1 MTMTKMRSNYHTHT
15 YLCRH
20 AEGRPIDY
28 VKIASKL
35 GYHTIGITDHGPLIP
50 SIKDQIISR
59 RMSFEEY
66 HNLYLPQLE
75 EAKKKYPNIIVF
87 KGLELE
93 YFEEMKEYYPKFLEQ
108 LDYLVLGQHFIHH
121 QNKILS
127 IYSNEIDAAAIESY
141 KNDVIKAIETG
152 YFKILAHPD
161 LYCWTYNKWD
171 ENSKSVAK
179 AIITAAIKHDVYLE
193 INANGIRN
201 CNRKEHK
208 YLLNSNH
215 VSYSYPKYEFWKLA
229 KEMNAKIIIDDDAH
243 FFKHMND
250 EATKEAIKLAEELEI
265 KIIDKINL

>member
-1 MTMTKMRSNYHTHT
+1 MMKMKSNYHTHT

-20 AEGRPIDY
+20 AEGKPIDY
-28 VKIASKL
+28 VKIANDF
-35 GYHTIGITDHGPLIP
+35 GYHTIGITDHGPLIQQ
-50 SIKDQIISR
+50 IKNQIISR
-59 RMSFEEY
+59 RMSFSEY
-66 HNLYLPQLE
+66 YDLYLPQLE
-75 EAKKKYPNIIVF
+75 EAKKAYPNIHVL

-121 QNKILS
+121 QNKIVS
-127 IYSNEIDAAAIESY
+127 IYSDEIDAEAIKSFE
-141 KNDVIKAIETG
+141 KGVIKAIETG

-161 LYCWTYNKWD
+161 LYCWSYNRWD
-171 ENSKSVAK
+171 ETAISVAK
-179 AIITAAIKHDVYLE
+179 SIISTAIKNNVYLE

-208 YLLNSNH
+208 YLLNNGH

-229 KEMNAKIIIDDDAH
+229 KEMDAKVIIDDDAH

-250 EATKEAIKLAEELEI
+250 NATQEAIKLAEELQIEI
-265 KIIDKINL
+265 LNKIDL